1 MRFVRGLLTRGPAVR
16 RGQTFRVAGGEAL
29 PAAEVEALA
38 GLGVLVVDAA
48 GCRCA
53 AGARTWLRRQVLR
66 AGSDSLPQESTDG
79 ARPVTAA
86 SLGLAESPLA
96 RLAAANGAEPP
107 FLAPHQVEAG
117 ERVRRLVERARLTA
131 RVTMSYDPA
140 RTPGSRGAAGDIS
153 DMAADARR
161 RLASLMRALPRDC
174 ADVVLDVCGLEKG
187 LQAIEAERGWP
198 RRSAKLVLRIGLDQ
212 LARHFG
218 LDAEASG
225 RERGPLRGWME
236 ADARPPMFIDE

>member
-1 MRFVRGLLTRGPAVR
+1 
-16 RGQTFRVAGGEAL
+16 
-29 PAAEVEALA
+29 
-38 GLGVLVVDAA
+38 
-48 GCRCA
+48 
-53 AGARTWLRRQVLR
+53 
-66 AGSDSLPQESTDG
+66 
-79 ARPVTAA
+79 
-86 SLGLAESPLA
+86 
-96 RLAAANGAEPP
+96 
-107 FLAPHQVEAG
+107 
-117 ERVRRLVERARLTA
+117 
-131 RVTMSYDPA
+131 
-140 RTPGSRGAAGDIS
+140 
-153 DMAADARR
+153 MAADARR

-225 RERGPLRGWME
+225 RDRAPLRGWME